1 MSDRSFES
9 RRMLL
14 LGAATV
20 VIALAGLMIGA
31 YPLGPLDLWSA
42 ATGADP
48 HARLALGFRW
58 PRVVL
63 GLCIG
68 GALGA
73 SGAVLQG
80 ALRNDLAAPGLLG
93 VQAGG
98 QAAVVILLAL
108 LPGML
113 PPLALPAV
121 GFVGAAVAVTA
132 VLLLS
137 LRRRQLDPQ
146 RVLLVGLAVTM
157 AIGSATSVL
166 SLVLPMSTFDFL
178 QAWLSGSL
186 DRADPQMVLL
196 LAPWLL
202 VGVPIA
208 WSRSHAL
215 DALMLGEQAAIG
227 VGVALRRERLVL
239 IVVATALAGACAA
252 VDGGG
257 IAFCGLLAPHIA
269 RRLVGPG
276 HGRLIP
282 ASSMVGMALVA
293 LADTLGRL
301 LPGHDIPAGA
311 LVTLL
316 GGPYFLW
323 LLTRR

>member
-1 MSDRSFES
+1 MSDPRA
-9 RRMLL
+9 RRLALL
-14 LGAATV
+14 FAAV
-20 VIALAGLMIGA
+20 AAIGLAGLLIGR
-31 YPLGPLDLWSA
+31 PLDLA
-42 ATGADP
+42 GLLDGDP

-58 PRVVL
+58 PRVALALV
-63 GLCIG
+63 IG
-68 GALGA
+68 GALGV

-98 QAAVVILLAL
+98 QAAVVLFLAAA
-108 LPGML
+108 PGML
-113 PPLALPAV
+113 PPLALPGV
-121 GFVGAAVAVTA
+121 GFVGAVAAVAV
-132 VLLLS
+132 VIGLS
-137 LRRRQLDPQ
+137 SRRGALEPQ

-166 SLVLPMSTFDFL
+166 SLALPMSTFDFL
-178 QAWLSGSL
+178 RAWVGGSL
-186 DRADPQMVLL
+186 DRADAGNVAL
-196 LAPWLL
+196 LAPWLGAL
-202 VGVPIA
+202 APLA
-208 WSRSHAL
+208 WSRGHAL
-215 DALMLGEQAAIG
+215 DALALGEHGAVG
-227 VGVALRRERLVL
+227 VGVSLRRERLGL
-239 IVVATALAGACAA
+239 IALSTALAGACAA

-276 HGRLIP
+276 HRRLIP
-282 ASSMVGMALVA
+282 ASMAVGMALVA
-293 LADTLGRL
+293 LADGLGRL
-301 LPGHDIPAGA
+301 LPGYDVPAGA